1 MTTSISGADSEQSL
15 TELERLALLQEV
27 DQRLRD
33 LQINLSALEADI
45 CERATD
51 LANRQERVKTLRARR
66 DQLDASRQETERQL
80 EEEGSAMKERRMRL
94 NRVRTEK
101 ELQAVRREIELGKE
115 GTQRMETEL
124 LGLMEEHE
132 TTVKDL
138 EAAEA
143 ALAEVETPAS
153 EEITEKRERQ
163 NQLQLGAD
171 EDKAARER
179 LASKLNV
186 SIRSKYE
193 MIFARRGGVAVVA
206 VRNGT
211 CLGCHMHVPPQ
222 LFNEIQ
228 KTREVVRQCPNCH
241 RMLFWRPE
249 AVDSAGE
256 VGS

>member
-1 MTTSISGADSEQSL
+1 MTTAISGADSEQTL

-33 LQINLSALEADI
+33 RQINLTALEEDI
-45 CERATD
+45 RLRAED
-51 LANRQERVKTLRARR
+51 LASKQERVKVLRETR
-66 DQLDASRQETERQL
+66 DQLDAKRQDLERQL
-80 EEEGSAMKERRMRL
+80 DEEGTAMKDRRMRL

-115 GTQRMETEL
+115 ATQRMETEL
-124 LGLMEEHE
+124 LAVMEEHE
-132 TTVKDL
+132 NTVRDL
-138 EAAEA
+138 EASEA
-143 ALAEVETPAS
+143 ALAEVENPAS
-153 EEITEKRERQ
+153 NEISEKRERQ
-163 NQLQLGAD
+163 TRLRLDVD
-171 EDKAARER
+171 EDKVAREQ
-179 LASKLNV
+179 LAAKLNG
-186 SIRSKYE
+186 SLRSKYE

-211 CLGCHMHVPPQ
+211 CQGCHMHVPPQ

-249 AVDSAGE
+249 AVDSAE
-256 VGS
+256 QAES